1 MTNIIADVSKYL
13 IFLLIAMYTYW
24 NFRYFGVKEE
34 KKNILSR
41 RQNRLMYL
49 LHFLAYGVMFL
60 KTEDVKLLVFYVAQ
74 AVFFVCYLT
83 LYRRFYRNRSDTLI
97 NNMCFLLCVG
107 FIILT
112 RLSFERALRQF
123 VLVVF
128 SAAVTLVIPFIID
141 RAWQLSR
148 IPWVY
153 AVLGIGLLGA
163 VYLVGDNS
171 YGAQLSLTIRGVS
184 VQPSEFVKILFVFF
198 TATMF
203 YRSTSKKQV
212 VVTTLVACIHV
223 FILAISRDL
232 GSALIFFVTYVFML
246 FIATSDWRYLGLG
259 AAGGAVASVLGWFL
273 FSHVRVR
280 VAVWANPWA
289 DIDNKGYQITQ
300 SLFAIGTG
308 SWFGMGLYQGMPMR
322 IPVVEKDFILAAVSE
337 EMGALSA
344 FCILLICLGCF
355 IQFMMIASRMEAMFY
370 KLIAVGLG
378 TLYISQVFL
387 TAGGACKFIPSTGV
401 TLPFVSYGGSSM
413 LSTFILFSVIQGMYI
428 LKRDE
433 EEAYGTDF

>member
-24 NFRYFGVKEE
+24 NFRYFGVKKE
-34 KKNILSR
+34 KKIVLSR

-74 AVFFVCYLT
+74 VVFFVCYLT

-153 AVLGIGLLGA
+153 AGLGVGLLGA

-212 VVTTLVACIHV
+212 VVTTLVACVHV

-232 GSALIFFVTYVFML
+232 GSALIYFITYVFML

-259 AAGGAVASVLGWFL
+259 AAGGAAASVLGWLL

-280 VAVWANPWA
+280 VAMWVNPWA
-289 DIDNKGYQITQ
+289 DMDNKGYQITQ

-433 EEAYGTDF
+433 EEAYGADF

>member
-34 KKNILSR
+34 KKIVLSR

-60 KTEDVKLLVFYVAQ
+60 KTEDVKLLAFYVAQ

>member
-1 MTNIIADVSKYL
+1 MTNIITDVSKYL

-24 NFRYFGVKEE
+24 NFRYFGVKKE
-34 KKNILSR
+34 KKIVLSR

-74 AVFFVCYLT
+74 VVFFVCYLT

-153 AVLGIGLLGA
+153 AGLGVGLLGA

-212 VVTTLVACIHV
+212 VVTTLVACVHV

-232 GSALIFFVTYVFML
+232 GSALIYFITYVFML

-259 AAGGAVASVLGWFL
+259 AAGGAAASVLGWLL

-280 VAVWANPWA
+280 VAMWVNPWA
-289 DIDNKGYQITQ
+289 DMDNKGYQITQ

-433 EEAYGTDF
+433 EEAYGADF

>member
-34 KKNILSR
+34 KKIVLSR

-60 KTEDVKLLVFYVAQ
+60 KTEDVKLLVFYGVQ
-74 AVFFVCYLT
+74 VVFFVCYLS
-83 LYRRFYRNRSDTLI
+83 LYRRFYPNRSDALI

-153 AVLGIGLLGA
+153 AGLGAGLLGA

-212 VVTTLVACIHV
+212 VVTTLVACVHV

-232 GSALIFFVTYVFML
+232 GSALIFFITYVFML

-259 AAGGAVASVLGWFL
+259 AAGGAAASVLGWLL

-280 VAVWANPWA
+280 VAMWANPWA

-355 IQFMMIASRMEAMFY
+355 IQFMMIASEMEAMFY

-433 EEAYGTDF
+433 EEAYGADF